1 MQDTIS
7 TVIRVLTNRNM
18 SSEAVLNVEVKWS
31 VRLVTVVLVIHLV
44 TEVMR
49 QLKYICQV
57 IRELFKR

>member
-44 TEVMR
+44 TEVMSA
-49 QLKYICQV
+49 LKSTIAIY
-57 IRELFKR
+57 LWSYL

>member
-49 QLKYICQV
+49 QLKYICRV